1 MEYIIV
7 LCTIND
13 LEKAKE
19 IAKIIVEE
27 KLAACA
33 NILPKGT
40 SIYFWKEEVVEDEE
54 YLMIFKTRKML
65 FEELKFKLLKLHPYD
80 TPEVISV
87 KIEKKKKN
95 YLDWISSSTRDI
107 L

>member
-40 SIYFWKEEVVEDEE
+40 SIY
-54 YLMIFKTRKML
+54 L
-65 FEELKFKLLKLHPYD
+65 
-80 TPEVISV
+80 
-87 KIEKKKKN
+87 
-95 YLDWISSSTRDI
+95 
-107 L
+107 

>member
-87 KIEKKKKN
+87 KIDEGSKN